1 MLLLTNA
8 IEGPENNK
16 IQILPYGH
24 VVTKKGDFVVD
35 EEAEK
40 NIMENFK
47 NRKNDVVVDYEHQTL
62 TGEIAPAAGWIKNLE
77 NRGKD
82 GIWAEVEWTSKA
94 HDFIANK
101 EYKYL
106 SPVIFV
112 AKGDKRVQILHS
124 AALTNDPAIDGMVPI
139 ANKLEIEFEDDELED
154 DDNMNEEL
162 LKKMAAACGLPE
174 DATPE
179 QILQACLDM
188 KKACDDSK
196 NKQDMSVNKEVLSML
211 GLKDDSN
218 IEDVKGKI
226 IALKDP
232 SNFVSK
238 EDFKKLQ
245 DKLVNKEKDEIVTAA
260 LKAGKLTPA
269 QKEWAE
275 AYALKDMEG
284 FKKFIEGAP
293 QVVPYEKID
302 LKDTKPKS
310 EELDEVDLAVCKQL
324 GISAEEYKKVKG
336 GQ

>member
-1 MLLLTNA
+1 MILLTNE
-8 IEGPENNK
+8 IESSNTKK

-24 VVTKKGDFVVD
+24 ITTKKGDFLID
-35 EEAEK
+35 EEAQ
-40 NIMENFK
+40 NLIMESFK
-47 NRKNDVVVDYEHQTL
+47 SKKNELVIDYEHQTL

-82 GIWAEVEWTSKA
+82 GIWGEVEWTPKA
-94 HDFIANK
+94 TDFIANK

-112 AKGDKRVQILHS
+112 RKTDKRVQVIHS

-139 ANKLEIEFEDDELED
+139 ANKLEIEFEEDE
-154 DDNMNEEL
+154 NMNEEL
-162 LKKMAAACGLPE
+162 LKKIAVACGLPE

-188 KKACDDSK
+188 NKACQD
-196 NKQDMSVNKEVLSML
+196 KQDMSINKEVLSML
-211 GLKDDSN
+211 GLKEGSN
-218 IEDVKGKI
+218 VEDVKGKI

-238 EDFKKLQ
+238 DDFKKLQ
-245 DKLVNKEKDEIVTAA
+245 DKLVSKEKDEVVTAA
-260 LKAGKLTPA
+260 LKAGKITPA

-275 AYALKDMEG
+275 AYALKDMDG

-293 QVVPYEKID
+293 QVVPYEKIE

-310 EELDEVDLAVCKQL
+310 TELDETDLAVCKQL
-324 GISAEEYKKVKG
+324 GISTEEYKKMKG
-336 GQ
+336 GE